1 MAQGFEGGA
10 FRADLTAVT
19 SATQALALE
28 NPEGRDIYV
37 TRFLISTS
45 SPSAGA
51 ATVDAGIAADGTTS
65 SDTLIDGASVASA
78 AKVLDSGKDGGTNG
92 KIGQKWGA
100 SQFLTVTASATLA
113 GLVGEVIIEY
123 VPL

>member
-1 MAQGFEGGA
+1 MASGFDGGA

-19 SATQALALE
+19 SATQALALA

-37 TRFLISTS
+37 TRFLISTT

>member
-19 SATQALALE
+19 SATQALALA

-37 TRFLISTS
+37 TRFLIATS
-45 SPSAGA
+45 APSAGA
-51 ATVDAGIAADGTTS
+51 ATVDAGIAADAVTS
-65 SDTLIDGASVASA
+65 SDTLIDGASVASS
-78 AKVLDSGKDGGTNG
+78 AKVIDSGKDGGTNG

-113 GLVGEVIIEY
+113 GLVGEVIIEW